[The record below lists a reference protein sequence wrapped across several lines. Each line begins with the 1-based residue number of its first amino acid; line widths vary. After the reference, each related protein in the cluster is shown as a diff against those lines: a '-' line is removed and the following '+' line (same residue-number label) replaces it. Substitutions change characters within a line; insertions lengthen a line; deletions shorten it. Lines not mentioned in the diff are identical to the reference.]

1 MEPAEGPEQC
11 DGELDQGIAQ
21 ADPVAAGA
29 AAAAEENPTK
39 ERNVFPPRQDVFAV
53 AAVGA
58 GRDDAFALRKAR
70 EEDVE
75 EAAEG

>member
-39 ERNVFPPRQDVFAV
+39 ERKVFPPRQDVFAV

-75 EAAEG
+75 VAVEG

>member
-1 MEPAEGPEQC
+1 M
-11 DGELDQGIAQ
+11 
-21 ADPVAAGA
+21 AAGA
-29 AAAAEENPTK
+29 AAAAEENPTE